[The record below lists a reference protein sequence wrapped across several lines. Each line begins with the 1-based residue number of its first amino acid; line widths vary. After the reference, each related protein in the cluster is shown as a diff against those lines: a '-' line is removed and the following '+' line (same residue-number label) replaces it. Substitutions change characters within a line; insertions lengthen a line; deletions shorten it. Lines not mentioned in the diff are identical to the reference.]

1 MAQFFPAVSAGT
13 DSCFDEF
20 KSWKMKKLWFLPVL
34 LVLSGCELIGDI
46 FKAGVWSG
54 IILVVVLLG
63 LIVFILSR
71 LFGGR

>member
-1 MAQFFPAVSAGT
+1 
-13 DSCFDEF
+13 
-20 KSWKMKKLWFLPVL
+20 MKKLWFLPVL